1 MTRQY
6 AMENEENDHNDNSKA
21 NSGGKRSAA
30 ATQDESQAQKK
41 VKS

>member
-6 AMENEENDHNDNSKA
+6 AMENEENDHNDNSKST
-21 NSGGKRSAA
+21 SGGKRSAA
-30 ATQDESQAQKK
+30 ATQDSQAMKR